1 MFWYF
6 LLVFVLSVIIVFL
19 WLVNRSIS
27 SRLEFLQDENFMQVL
42 NQELNHSKKENEERI
57 LQ

>member
-6 LLVFVLSVIIVFL
+6 LLVFVLSTAVVFL
-19 WLVNRSIS
+19 WLVNRSIT
-27 SRLEFLQDENFMQVL
+27 SRLEFLQDESFMQVL

>member
-6 LLVFVLSVIIVFL
+6 LLVFVLSTAVVFL
-19 WLVNRSIS
+19 WLVNRSIT
-27 SRLEFLQDENFMQVL
+27 SRLEFLQDESFMQVL
-42 NQELNHSKKENEERI
+42 NQELNHSRKENEERI